1 MKTQRQMLS
10 KVLLEDLYLCNPVVS
25 DFSGFISVAELSH
38 NHSKTRSNRTSSPS
52 SSSTNSIMKTL
63 CLSVGMLLLIT
74 CCCNARPQG
83 VQFNTGPV
91 TCCDQFSNI
100 RVPAKKIVDITKTH
114 SFCMN
119 QGFIVETV
127 KGQLICFR
135 SSTRWVEEAYNRMIN
150 SEGINLQQ

>member
-1 MKTQRQMLS
+1 
-10 KVLLEDLYLCNPVVS
+10 
-25 DFSGFISVAELSH
+25 
-38 NHSKTRSNRTSSPS
+38 
-52 SSSTNSIMKTL
+52 MKTL

-150 SEGINLQQ
+150 SEASTVSIQPRLTWIWTKCC